1 MMWDSLE
8 QFIGL
13 HEDVT
18 ISYLVD
24 RYRVRVECDNN
35 PKISLTI
42 EAKRLQTCMIH
53 LATWNN
59 TTFRQLKEPFTV
71 KFDDL
76 D

>member
-1 MMWDSLE
+1 MWNNLE

-24 RYRVRVECDNN
+24 RYRVKVECDNN

-42 EAKRLQTCMIH
+42 EAEKLATCMEH
-53 LATWNN
+53 LATWSN
-59 TTFRQLKEPFTV
+59 TRFRQLKEPVTV

>member
-1 MMWDSLE
+1 MMWDNLE

-13 HEDVT
+13 HEEVIIT
-18 ISYLVD
+18 YLVD

-35 PKISLTI
+35 PAISLTI
-42 EAKRLQTCMIH
+42 EAKNLQTCMTH
-53 LATWNN
+53 LATWNSV
-59 TTFRQLKEPFTV
+59 TFRMLKEPFTI